1 MFIDYRIIG
10 IFEEKK
16 HETKKFKQCEEV
28 EILSIFYTKIR

>member
-16 HETKKFKQCEEV
+16 HETKNLNNVKKWKF
-28 EILSIFYTKIR
+28 